1 MKKLILSILFFCS
14 LSINAQYCLFFDIKV
29 DEPEM
34 VVSAMNELMKTDW
47 GKNIEATKS
56 LFTYGPNGT
65 NEATHS
71 IQFCFPNEAAF
82 ENAFL
87 SYGQSSEAQLIW
99 ERKLQGFSEDIS
111 QSLNTPIWYNGEDW
125 AEDNVFMIYQLEVS
139 NPSLYLK
146 EFQSLS
152 KKLEKKLGIEGNS
165 YGIAIPIVGKNSEF
179 THFVWQ
185 GYPDI
190 KTALS
195 ITKSMF
201 SDPLFAE
208 FSKKVSGS
216 RKVINTLMSI
226 RVMDF

>member
-1 MKKLILSILFFCS
+1 MKKLILSLLFFCT

-34 VVSAMNELMKTDW
+34 VVSAMNELMNTDW
-47 GKNIEATKS
+47 GKSLEATKS

-65 NEATHS
+65 IEATHS

-82 ENAFL
+82 ENAFA

>member
-1 MKKLILSILFFCS
+1 MKKLILSLLFFCT

-34 VVSAMNELMKTDW
+34 VVSAMNELMNTDW
-47 GKNIEATKS
+47 GKSLEATKS

-71 IQFCFPNEAAF
+71 IQFCFPNEVAF
-82 ENAFL
+82 ENAFA

-125 AEDNVFMIYQLEVS
+125 AEDNVFMIYQMEVS

-152 KKLEKKLGIEGNS
+152 KKLAKKLGIEGNS

>member
-1 MKKLILSILFFCS
+1 MKKLILSLLFFCT

-34 VVSAMNELMKTDW
+34 VVSAMNELMNTDW
-47 GKNIEATKS
+47 GKSLEATKS
-56 LFTYGPNGT
+56 LFTYGPNGS
-65 NEATHS
+65 NKATHS
-71 IQFCFPNEAAF
+71 IQFCFPNEVAF
-82 ENAFL
+82 ENAFA

>member
-1 MKKLILSILFFCS
+1 MKKLILSLLFFCT

-34 VVSAMNELMKTDW
+34 VVSAMNELMNTDW
-47 GKNIEATKS
+47 GKSLEATKS

-65 NEATHS
+65 IEATHS

-82 ENAFL
+82 ENAFA

-190 KTALS
+190 KTTLS
-195 ITKSMF
+195 MTKSMF

>member
-1 MKKLILSILFFCS
+1 MKKLISSLLLFYT

-34 VVSAMNELMKTDW
+34 VVSAMNELMNTDW

-56 LFTYGPNGT
+56 LFAYGPNGT

-82 ENAFL
+82 ENAFI

-125 AEDNVFMIYQLEVS
+125 AEDNVFMIYQMEVS

-146 EFQSLS
+146 EFKSLS

-165 YGIAIPIVGKNSEF
+165 YGIAFPIVGKNSEF

-190 KTALS
+190 KSALS

>member
-1 MKKLILSILFFCS
+1 MKKLILSLLFFCT

-34 VVSAMNELMKTDW
+34 VVSAMNELMNTDW
-47 GKNIEATKS
+47 GKSLEATKS
-56 LFTYGPNGT
+56 
-65 NEATHS
+65 S

-82 ENAFL
+82 ENAFA

-195 ITKSMF
+195 MTKSMF

>member
-1 MKKLILSILFFCS
+1 MKKLILSLLFLCT

-34 VVSAMNELMKTDW
+34 VVSAMNELMNTDW
-47 GKNIEATKS
+47 GKSLEATKS

-71 IQFCFPNEAAF
+71 IQFCFPNEAASD
-82 ENAFL
+82 NAFT

-125 AEDNVFMIYQLEVS
+125 AEDNVFMIYQMEVS

-195 ITKSMF
+195 LTKSMF

-216 RKVINTLMSI
+216 RKVVNTLMSI

>member
-1 MKKLILSILFFCS
+1 MKKLILSLLFFCS

-139 NPSLYLK
+139 NPSLYLE

-165 YGIAIPIVGKNSEF
+165 YGIAMPIVGKNSEF

>member
-1 MKKLILSILFFCS
+1 MKKLILSLLFFCT

-34 VVSAMNELMKTDW
+34 VVSAMNELMNTDW
-47 GKNIEATKS
+47 GKSLEATKS

-71 IQFCFPNEAAF
+71 IQFCFPNEVAF
-82 ENAFL
+82 ENAFA

-125 AEDNVFMIYQLEVS
+125 AEDNVFMIYQMEVS

>member
-1 MKKLILSILFFCS
+1 MKKLILSLLFFCT

-34 VVSAMNELMKTDW
+34 VVSAMNELMNTDW
-47 GKNIEATKS
+47 GKSLEATKS

-71 IQFCFPNEAAF
+71 IQFCFPNEVAF
-82 ENAFL
+82 ENAFA

>member
-1 MKKLILSILFFCS
+1 MKKLILSLLFFCT

-34 VVSAMNELMKTDW
+34 VVSAMNELMNTDW
-47 GKNIEATKS
+47 GKSLEATKS

-82 ENAFL
+82 ENAFA

-195 ITKSMF
+195 MTKSMF

>member
-34 VVSAMNELMKTDW
+34 VVSAMSELMNTDW

-82 ENAFL
+82 ENAFI
-87 SYGQSSEAQLIW
+87 SYGKSSDAQLIW
-99 ERKLQGFSEDIS
+99 ERKLQGFSKDIS

-125 AEDNVFMIYQLEVS
+125 ADDNVFMLYQLEVS
-139 NPSLYLK
+139 NPMLYLE

-152 KKLEKKLGIEGNS
+152 KKLEKKLGFESNS

-195 ITKSMF
+195 VTKSIF

>member
-1 MKKLILSILFFCS
+1 MKKLILSLLFFCT

-34 VVSAMNELMKTDW
+34 VVSAMNELMNTDW
-47 GKNIEATKS
+47 GKSLEATKS

-65 NEATHS
+65 IEATHS

-82 ENAFL
+82 ENAFA

-152 KKLEKKLGIEGNS
+152 KKLEKKLGLEGNS

-195 ITKSMF
+195 MTKSMF

>member
-1 MKKLILSILFFCS
+1 MKKLILSLLFFCT

-34 VVSAMNELMKTDW
+34 VVSAMNELMNTDW
-47 GKNIEATKS
+47 GKSLEATKS

-82 ENAFL
+82 ENAFA

-216 RKVINTLMSI
+216 RKVVNTLMSI

>member
-1 MKKLILSILFFCS
+1 MKKLILSLLFFCT

-34 VVSAMNELMKTDW
+34 VVSAMNELMNTDW
-47 GKNIEATKS
+47 GKSLEATKS

-65 NEATHS
+65 IEATHS

-82 ENAFL
+82 ENAFA

-195 ITKSMF
+195 MTKSMF

>member
-1 MKKLILSILFFCS
+1 MKKLILSLLFFCT

-34 VVSAMNELMKTDW
+34 VVSAMNELMNTDW
-47 GKNIEATKS
+47 GKSLEATKS

-82 ENAFL
+82 ENAFA

>member
-1 MKKLILSILFFCS
+1 MKKLILSLLFFCT

-34 VVSAMNELMKTDW
+34 VVSAMNELMNTDW
-47 GKNIEATKS
+47 GKSLEATKS

-82 ENAFL
+82 ENAFA

-125 AEDNVFMIYQLEVS
+125 AEDNVFMIYQMEVS

-165 YGIAIPIVGKNSEF
+165 YGIAIPIVGKNAEF

-208 FSKKVSGS
+208 FSKKVSDS
-216 RKVINTLMSI
+216 RKVVNTLMSI

>member
-1 MKKLILSILFFCS
+1 
-14 LSINAQYCLFFDIKV
+14 
-29 DEPEM
+29 M
-34 VVSAMNELMKTDW
+34 VLTELMKPHTPF
-47 GKNIEATKS
+47 N
-56 LFTYGPNGT
+56 FV
-65 NEATHS
+65 
-71 IQFCFPNEAAF
+71 FPTETAF
-82 ENAFL
+82 ENAFT

-125 AEDNVFMIYQLEVS
+125 AEDNVFMIYQMEVS

-208 FSKKVSGS
+208 FSKKVSSS
-216 RKVINTLMSI
+216 RKVINTLMTI

>member
-1 MKKLILSILFFCS
+1 MKKLFLSILLVCTVS
-14 LSINAQYCLFFDIKV
+14 LNAQYCLFLDIKA
-29 DEPEM
+29 ENPEM
-34 VVSAMNELMKTDW
+34 VVSALSTAMNTEW
-47 GKNIEATKS
+47 GKNIQGTKS
-56 LFTYGPNGT
+56 LFAYVINGT
-65 NEATHS
+65 NESTHS
-71 IQFCFPNEAAF
+71 LQMCFPTEEAF
-82 ENAFL
+82 EQAFM
-87 SYGQSSEAQLIW
+87 SYGQSLEAQLLLDG
-99 ERKLQGFSEDIS
+99 KLAEFSVAIS

-125 AEDNVFMIYQLEVS
+125 AEDNVFMIYQMEVS

-195 ITKSMF
+195 LTKSMF

-216 RKVINTLMSI
+216 RKVVNTLMSI

>member
-1 MKKLILSILFFCS
+1 MKKLILSLLFFYT

-34 VVSAMNELMKTDW
+34 VVSAMNELMNTDW
-47 GKNIEATKS
+47 GKSLEATKS

-82 ENAFL
+82 ENAFA

-125 AEDNVFMIYQLEVS
+125 AEDNVFMIYQMEVS

-195 ITKSMF
+195 LTKSMF

-216 RKVINTLMSI
+216 RKVVNTLMSI

>member
-1 MKKLILSILFFCS
+1 MKKLILSLLFFCT

-34 VVSAMNELMKTDW
+34 VVSAMNELMNTDW
-47 GKNIEATKS
+47 GKSLEATKS
-56 LFTYGPNGT
+56 LFAYGPNGT

-82 ENAFL
+82 ENAFA

>member
-1 MKKLILSILFFCS
+1 MKKLILSLLFLCS
-14 LSINAQYCLFFDIKV
+14 LNINAQYCLFFDIKV

-34 VVSAMNELMKTDW
+34 VVSAMNELMNTDW
-47 GKNIEATKS
+47 GKSIEGTKS
-56 LFTYGPNGT
+56 LFIYGPNGT

-82 ENAFL
+82 ENAFT

-111 QSLNTPIWYNGEDW
+111 QSLNMPIWYNGEDW
-125 AEDNVFMIYQLEVS
+125 AEDNVFMIYQMEVS

-195 ITKSMF
+195 LTKSMF

-216 RKVINTLMSI
+216 RKVINTLMTI
-226 RVMDF
+226 RVADF

>member
-1 MKKLILSILFFCS
+1 MKKLILSLLFFCT

-34 VVSAMNELMKTDW
+34 VVSAMNELMNTDW
-47 GKNIEATKS
+47 GKSLEATKS

-82 ENAFL
+82 ENAFA

-152 KKLEKKLGIEGNS
+152 NKLEKKLGIEGNS

>member
-1 MKKLILSILFFCS
+1 MKKLILSLLFFYS

-34 VVSAMNELMKTDW
+34 VVSAMNELMMTDW

-82 ENAFL
+82 ENAFI
-87 SYGQSSEAQLIW
+87 SYGQSGEAQLIW

>member
-1 MKKLILSILFFCS
+1 MKKLILSLLFFCT

-34 VVSAMNELMKTDW
+34 VVSAMNELMNTDW
-47 GKNIEATKS
+47 GKSLEATKS

-71 IQFCFPNEAAF
+71 IQFCFPNEVAF
-82 ENAFL
+82 ENAFA

-125 AEDNVFMIYQLEVS
+125 AEDNVFMIYQMEVS

-152 KKLEKKLGIEGNS
+152 KKLEKKLGFESNS

-195 ITKSMF
+195 VTKSIF

>member
-1 MKKLILSILFFCS
+1 MKKLILSLLFFYT

-34 VVSAMNELMKTDW
+34 VVSAMNELMNTDW
-47 GKNIEATKS
+47 GKSLEATKS

-82 ENAFL
+82 ENAFT

-125 AEDNVFMIYQLEVS
+125 AEDNVFMIYQMEVS

-152 KKLEKKLGIEGNS
+152 KKLAKKLGFEDNS
-165 YGIAIPIVGKNSEF
+165 YGLAVPIVGKNADF

-185 GYPDI
+185 GFPDI
-190 KTALS
+190 KSALS
-195 ITKSMF
+195 STKLMF

-216 RKVINTLMSI
+216 RKVVNTLMSI

>member
-1 MKKLILSILFFCS
+1 MKKLILSLLFFYS

-34 VVSAMNELMKTDW
+34 VVSAMNELMMTDW

-82 ENAFL
+82 ENAFI
-87 SYGQSSEAQLIW
+87 SYGQSGEAQLIW

-139 NPSLYLK
+139 NPSLYIE

-165 YGIAIPIVGKNSEF
+165 YGIAMPIVGKNSEF

>member
-1 MKKLILSILFFCS
+1 MKKLILSLLFFCT

-34 VVSAMNELMKTDW
+34 VVSAMNELMNTDW
-47 GKNIEATKS
+47 GKSLEATKS

-82 ENAFL
+82 ENAFA

-195 ITKSMF
+195 LTKSMF

>member
-1 MKKLILSILFFCS
+1 MKKLILSLLFFCS

-34 VVSAMNELMKTDW
+34 VVSAMNELMNTDW

-71 IQFCFPNEAAF
+71 IQFCFPNETAF

-125 AEDNVFMIYQLEVS
+125 AEDNVFMIYQMEVS

-195 ITKSMF
+195 LTKSMF

>member
-1 MKKLILSILFFCS
+1 MKKLILSLLFFCT

-34 VVSAMNELMKTDW
+34 VVSAMNELMNTDW
-47 GKNIEATKS
+47 GKSLEATKS

-82 ENAFL
+82 ENAFA

-125 AEDNVFMIYQLEVS
+125 AEDNVFMIYQMEVS

-165 YGIAIPIVGKNSEF
+165 YGIAIPIVGKNAEF

-195 ITKSMF
+195 LTKSMF

-216 RKVINTLMSI
+216 RKVVNTLMSI

>member
-1 MKKLILSILFFCS
+1 MKKLILSLLFFCT

-34 VVSAMNELMKTDW
+34 VVSAMNELMNTDW
-47 GKNIEATKS
+47 GKSLEATKS

-71 IQFCFPNEAAF
+71 IQFCFPNEVAF
-82 ENAFL
+82 ENAFA

-125 AEDNVFMIYQLEVS
+125 AEDNVFMIYQMEVS

-195 ITKSMF
+195 LTKSMF

-216 RKVINTLMSI
+216 RKVINTLMMI

>member
-1 MKKLILSILFFCS
+1 MKKLILSLLFFCT

-34 VVSAMNELMKTDW
+34 VVSAMNELMNTDW
-47 GKNIEATKS
+47 GKSLEATKS

-65 NEATHS
+65 IEATHS

-82 ENAFL
+82 ENAFA

-195 ITKSMF
+195 MTKSMF

-208 FSKKVSGS
+208 FSEKVSGS

>member
-1 MKKLILSILFFCS
+1 MKKLILSLLFFCT

-34 VVSAMNELMKTDW
+34 VVSAMNELMNTDW
-47 GKNIEATKS
+47 GKSLEATKS

-82 ENAFL
+82 ENAFA

-152 KKLEKKLGIEGNS
+152 KKLAKKLGIEGNS